1 MAELVKEKFSLA
13 EITRREVEKYVG
25 RTQDAA
31 MYSLL
36 DEKQQRYGV
45 IIVPESDA
53 ERPAYVA
60 VMARIVGDYVVID
73 EDGTVD
79 KPLYQALM
87 MNGGIPRERIV
98 LTYRG
103 EKLPH
108 NH

>member
-1 MAELVKEKFSLA
+1 MAQLVKENLSLA
-13 EITRREVEKYVG
+13 DITRREVEKYVG
-25 RTQDAA
+25 RTPSAS

-36 DEKQQRYGV
+36 DDKQQRYSV
-45 IIVPESDA
+45 IIVPESVT

-87 MNGGIPRERIV
+87 INGGIPRDHVV
-98 LTYRG
+98 LAYKG
-103 EKLPH
+103 EQIPDKH
-108 NH
+108 